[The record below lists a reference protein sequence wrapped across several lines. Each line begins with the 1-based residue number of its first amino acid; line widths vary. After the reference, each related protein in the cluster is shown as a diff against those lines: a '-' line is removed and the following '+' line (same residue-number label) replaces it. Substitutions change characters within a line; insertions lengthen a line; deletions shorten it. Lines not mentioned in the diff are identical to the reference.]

1 MEETVQKT
9 LGSKTTTIG
18 IVALLV
24 VALVA
29 AWYFF
34 VYRKKKPVTTAS
46 AEKKNEKAT
55 IYGSLGCPYTVKQM
69 EKYPDHEFVDC
80 TSEKCPDFV
89 TAYPTTKYADGK
101 IEVGFS

>member
-18 IVALLV
+18 ILGLLV

-34 VYRKKKPVTTAS
+34 VYRKKKPAAAS
-46 AEKKNEKAT
+46 AEKKNEKIT
-55 IYGSLGCPYTVKQM
+55 IYGSIGCPYTVKQM

-80 TSEKCPDFV
+80 TSTKCPDFV

>member
-9 LGSKTTTIG
+9 LGSKTTTFG
-18 IVALLV
+18 ILGLLIV
-24 VALVA
+24 VLVA

-34 VYRKKKPVTTAS
+34 VYRKKKPAA
-46 AEKKNEKAT
+46 AEKKNEKIT
-55 IYGSLGCPYTVKQM
+55 IYGSIGCPYTVKQM

-80 TSEKCPDFV
+80 TSTKCPDFV

>member
-1 MEETVQKT
+1 MEETVEKK
-9 LGSKTTTIG
+9 LGSKTTFG
-18 IVALLV
+18 ILALLV

-34 VYRKKKPVTTAS
+34 VYRKKKQSGAP
-46 AEKKNEKAT
+46 AEKKNEKVT

-69 EKYPDHEFVDC
+69 DKYPDHEFVDC

-89 TAYPTTKYADGK
+89 TAYPTTKYPDGK

>member
-24 VALVA
+24 IALVA

-34 VYRKKKPVTTAS
+34 VYRKKKPVTAS

>member
-9 LGSKTTTIG
+9 LGSKTTTFG
-18 IVALLV
+18 ILGLLI

-34 VYRKKKPVTTAS
+34 VYRKKKPAS
-46 AEKKNEKAT
+46 AEAKKNEKIT
-55 IYGSLGCPYTVKQM
+55 IYGSIGCPYTVKQM

-80 TSEKCPDFV
+80 TSTKCPDFV
-89 TAYPTTKYADGK
+89 TDYPTTKYTDGK